1 MTLLAH
7 FLAVRLK
14 CENLRKIPTLDF
26 HLIPCLI
33 RLEWAAV
40 EMTLEK
46 AGVGTVLRVTG
57 LTGSL
62 AECQR
67 LREMGLC
74 ENARVEKLAHHHL
87 LVCAVCGTRLAV
99 DRKTAREVR
108 VVPMVDSNAS

>member
-1 MTLLAH
+1 MREIA
-7 FLAVRLK
+7 
-14 CENLRKIPTLDF
+14 KIQVPEF

-33 RLEWAAV
+33 RIEWAAV
-40 EMTLEK
+40 ELTLEK

-74 ENARVEKLAHHHL
+74 EDARVEKLAHHHL
-87 LVCAVCGTRLAV
+87 LVCSVCGTRLAV

-108 VVPMVDSNAS
+108 VVPMADCKAS